1 MVERTDCES
10 MTVMKRSVLRIVQIF
25 VASSRESGTEVLN
38 GEPHVTTQKVSH
50 TDVILV
56 FNISEST
63 LCPIVLYVASKLLE
77 AHDDRFQCVPT
88 IWGG

>member
-10 MTVMKRSVLRIVQIF
+10 MTVMKRSVLRMVQIF
-25 VASSRESGTEVLN
+25 AASSWESGTGMLS
-38 GEPHVTTQKVSH
+38 GESHVTRQRATH

-56 FNISEST
+56 LNASESA
-63 LCPIVLYVASKLLE
+63 LGPVILHVASKLLE

-88 IWGG
+88 I